1 MSTSWERTVRA
12 DILKDCFAM
21 VAGKA
26 FRLETETGRKL
37 SFEAGVLANQLL
49 DPEYNND
56 EALDRAEAE
65 LKHYQA
71 EYEKLRQDKG
81 NKKKAA
87 NPTED

>member
-12 DILKDCFAM
+12 DILKDCLAT

-26 FRLETETGRKL
+26 SRLKTETGRKL
-37 SFEAGVLANQLL
+37 SLEAGVLANQLL
-49 DPEYNND
+49 DPEYDND
-56 EALDRAEAE
+56 EALNRVEAE
-65 LKHYQA
+65 LKCYRA
-71 EYEKLRQDKG
+71 EYEILRQEKE

>member
-12 DILKDCFAM
+12 DILKDCLAT

-26 FRLETETGRKL
+26 SRLETETGRKL

-49 DPEYNND
+49 DPEYDND
-56 EALDRAEAE
+56 ESLDCAEAE
-65 LKHYQA
+65 LKRYRA
-71 EYEKLRQDKG
+71 TYEKLRQEKE

>member
-1 MSTSWERTVRA
+1 MSTSWERTCRA
-12 DILKDCFAM
+12 DILKECLAS

-26 FRLETETGRKL
+26 LWLETKTGKKL

-49 DPEYNND
+49 LPGYDSD

-71 EYEKLRQDKG
+71 EYEKLCQDKG
-81 NKKKAA
+81 NKKKTA

>member
-12 DILKDCFAM
+12 DILKDCLASISGQ
-21 VAGKA
+21 ALW
-26 FRLETETGRKL
+26 LETKAGEKL

-49 DPEYNND
+49 LPGYDSD

-71 EYEKLRQDKG
+71 EYEKLCQDKG

-87 NPTED
+87 NPMEE